1 MPLTVS
7 GNKAIVAMLN
17 RALNDANAKEADFA
31 AQVASAGDNLEV
43 LSKTLGDKYSALSDS
58 AFTNLVLGNMGV
70 TAATI
75 GVDAYAALE
84 PAVVDYVK
92 TIGFTNR
99 GLVALQLAQ
108 ILSGLEADTTYG
120 KAAKAWNAEVQ
131 GSFEAS
137 DPIGNLTARLDT
149 YLGADKAL
157 TAFLKA
163 IDLDANGVADNN
175 GNAAANDAALTAA
188 QVAKY
193 AAVQAIIGSA
203 YVVPTTAAQ
212 KASNTA
218 NLTAAQ
224 LQGDAMLQLGKVA
237 LTQAETLAATVKG
250 LPEAIAAYDAA
261 VTAKTASA
269 AALATATNNVNAVL
283 ANYNIAAV
291 AAKDL
296 ASTVAGNVD
305 YVAAVG
311 GATIIDIN
319 PATYTAALGT
329 GVTET
334 THPGIS
340 TVLSS
345 VQAYLAALK
354 VDAVALA
361 EQNTKKVAL
370 AALDPAWDD
379 AAAVA
384 TAQAALATA
393 TAAATAAAAAKA
405 AAQTTANNTA
415 ADVTAKQAAAT
426 AAASALADA
435 QTAADAANDVVSAL
449 QVAFSAQ
456 ATAAAADAAAQAG
469 QAALNAAYNAGGT
482 AAALAAANLA
492 AAAALVVRDT
502 EVTNAATASAAVT
515 TAETALTDAE
525 DAVTAFQ
532 DLVTAYQAAVIAYV
546 NAQQPTLAQAAALV
560 VAYDALITAMGANAP
575 QTAVDVTQADN
586 AANAPLIV
594 AEDQNTSAAVLVSLT
609 ALEQAVT
616 TAETSLATAQDASDV
631 ADAVLALRETQL
643 EDADAAA
650 DAALAADTAALALRD
665 GPATAAAAALLEAT
679 NALNALVTASGE
691 ATYADAL
698 AAAVAADLA
707 ATADLAAAT
716 AANTAAQADL
726 TAAQAA
732 STAAQAALTAATA
745 TDTAAQAAKTA
756 AETSLAAL
764 ENAVSKY
771 EQIVAAKAQ
780 IKLIETE
787 LAALSKAVAEIAPVD
802 ALVATRKELTDAKT
816 KALAGIT
823 ELYDFNADTTVA
835 KNEVYTAP
843 AANANITL
851 GKGDLLYVGGYTF
864 NEGSA
869 AKDGD
874 NSVLE
879 FFIKQV
885 AGGVEVTFEKSVFG
899 SNVSTPDTV
908 VVTLTGLTV
917 EDLEIADGFI
927 GFGG

>member
-137 DPIGNLTARLDT
+137 DPIGKLTARLDT

-405 AAQTTANNTA
+405 AAQTTATNTA

-426 AAASALADA
+426 AAASALAAA
-435 QTAADAANDVVSAL
+435 QADADDANDVVSAL
-449 QVAFSAQ
+449 QQAFSLQ
-456 ATAAAADAAAQAG
+456 TT
-469 QAALNAAYNAGGT
+469 T
-482 AAALAAANLA
+482 AAALAAAQVAAAQALVDYNAGTTQADLA
-492 AAAALVVRDT
+492 AAQAALVGPTAVLTLAQADEAAALVT
-502 EVTNAATASAAVT
+502 LE
-515 TAETALTDAE
+515 TAETDLTDAE
-525 DAVTAFQ
+525 TAVDELDAAVTAYN
-532 DLVTAYQAAVIAYV
+532 DALTAYNDAGVGA
-546 NAQQPTLAQAAALV
+546 TLAQQADLV
-560 VAYDALITAMGANAP
+560 VAYEALYTALGIPAP
-575 QTAVDVTQADN
+575 IDVTAADN
-586 AANAPLIV
+586 A
-594 AEDQNTSAAVLVSLT
+594 TAAT
-609 ALEQAVT
+609 AIAADDVGTTQPDITAGEGLADVAVT
-616 TAETSLATAQDASDV
+616 IAETNLATAQDAYDV
-631 ADAVLALRETQL
+631 EVALVALRQSQV
-643 EDADAAA
+643 DAAQA
-650 DAALAADTAALALRD
+650 DVDAALAADLAAQGLVDAADAAEAAAQTLAD
-665 GPATAAAAALLEAT
+665 DAATALDELLD
-679 NALNALVTASGE
+679 G